1 MELKKISD
9 DRNIIERVI
18 KGSIAEELEIQ
29 PGDILVSI
37 NGNKIKDIIDYKFF
51 ISDEYVEVE
60 IEKESGEIWEL
71 EIEKEFDEDLGIEFT
86 NPLIDKAK
94 SCKNKCIFVL

>member
-1 MELKKISD
+1 MELRKISD
-9 DRNIIERVI
+9 DRNIIEKVI

-37 NGNKIKDIIDYKFF
+37 NGSKVKDIIDYKFL

-60 IEKESGEIWEL
+60 IEKKVERYG
-71 EIEKEFDEDLGIEFT
+71 
-86 NPLIDKAK
+86 N
-94 SCKNKCIFVL
+94 